1 MLEVIK
7 MNKKHPFEAFRI
19 PEDGIVDLVEL
30 SSWLGNNGV
39 NMSSIKPGH
48 YIIKDMDVRSSR
60 VSIIDEETLYNSYDI
75 KEDIE
80 KIKVITLTSKIE
92 SNLDL
97 KGDILHYTGVPC
109 SKCGRGRVEL
119 YANGEQRCEKCDWN
133 LTKGEYE
140 PFELIVDTVRDN
152 LMKSIGNNLQLENKD
167 GLNV

>member
-19 PEDGIVDLVEL
+19 PEDGVVDLVEL

-80 KIKVITLTSKIE
+80 KIMDVTVTSKME

-97 KGDILHYTGVPC
+97 KGDILHYTGAPC
-109 SKCGRGRVEL
+109 SNCGRGRVEL

-140 PFELIVDTVRDN
+140 PFELIDVHDGRKVRN
-152 LMKSIGNNLQLENKD
+152 Q
-167 GLNV
+167 

>member
-1 MLEVIK
+1 MGLHIG
-7 MNKKHPFEAFRI
+7 H
-19 PEDGIVDLVEL
+19 
-30 SSWLGNNGV
+30 
-39 NMSSIKPGH
+39 KPGD
-48 YIIKDMDVRSSR
+48 YIIKDMNRRVSR
-60 VSIIDEETLYNSYDI
+60 ISIIDEETLYRSYDI

-80 KIKVITLTSKIE
+80 KIMDIPVTSKMK

-97 KGDILHYTGVPC
+97 KGDFLHYIGAPC
-109 SKCGRGRVEL
+109 SNCGRGRVEL

-167 GLNV
+167 VLNV

>member
-30 SSWLGNNGV
+30 SSWLGDNGI

-48 YIIKDMDVRSSR
+48 YIVKDMDVRSSR

-97 KGDILHYTGVPC
+97 KGDILHYTGAPC
-109 SKCGRGRVEL
+109 SNCGRGRVEL

-140 PFELIVDTVRDN
+140 PFELIDAHDARKLHN
-152 LMKSIGNNLQLENKD
+152 Q
-167 GLNV
+167 

>member
-19 PEDGIVDLVEL
+19 PEDGVVDLVEL

-48 YIIKDMDVRSSR
+48 YIIKDMDIRSSR
-60 VSIIDEETLYNSYDI
+60 VSIIDEETLYNSYYI

-80 KIKVITLTSKIE
+80 KIKDIALTSKMK

-97 KGDILHYTGVPC
+97 KGDFLHYTGAPC
-109 SKCGRGRVEL
+109 SNCGRGRVEL
-119 YANGEQRCEKCDWN
+119 YANGEQQYSKHYRYSY
-133 LTKGEYE
+133 L
-140 PFELIVDTVRDN
+140 
-152 LMKSIGNNLQLENKD
+152 
-167 GLNV
+167 

>member
-7 MNKKHPFEAFRI
+7 MNKKNPFEAFRI
-19 PEDGIVDLVEL
+19 PEDGVVDLIAI
-30 SSWLGNNGV
+30 SNWLGDNGI
-39 NMSSIKPGH
+39 NMKSIKPGH
-48 YIIKDMDVRSSR
+48 YIIKDMHIRSSR

-80 KIKVITLTSKIE
+80 KIKDIALTSKIE

-97 KGDILHYTGVPC
+97 KGGFLHYIGAPC
-109 SKCGRGRVEL
+109 SNCGRGRVEL
-119 YANGEQRCEKCDWN
+119 YANGEQRCDDCYWN

-140 PFELIVDTVRDN
+140 PFKLIDTHDVK
-152 LMKSIGNNLQLENKD
+152 KSSQPGENKD

>member
-19 PEDGIVDLVEL
+19 PEDGDVNLIEL

-48 YIIKDMDVRSSR
+48 YIIKDMDIRSSR

-80 KIKVITLTSKIE
+80 KIKDITLTSKIE

-97 KGDILHYTGVPC
+97 KGDILHYTGAPC
-109 SKCGRGRVEL
+109 SNCGRGRVEL
-119 YANGEQRCEKCDWN
+119 YENGEQRCEKCDWN

-140 PFELIVDTVRDN
+140 PFELIDENDFK
-152 LMKSIGNNLQLENKD
+152 KSSQPEVENND
-167 GLNV
+167 GPNV

>member
-19 PEDGIVDLVEL
+19 PEDGVVDLVGL
-30 SSWLGNNGV
+30 SSWIGNNGV

-48 YIIKDMDVRSSR
+48 YIIKDMDDRSSR

-75 KEDIE
+75 EEDIE
-80 KIKVITLTSKIE
+80 KIKDIALASKMN

-97 KGDILHYTGVPC
+97 KGGFLHYTGAHC
-109 SKCGRGRVEL
+109 SNCGRGRVEV
-119 YANGEQRCEKCDWN
+119 YANGEQRCDDCYWN

-140 PFELIVDTVRDN
+140 PFKMIDTDDVE
-152 LMKSIGNNLQLENKD
+152 KSS
-167 GLNV
+167 

>member
-1 MLEVIK
+1 MLEIIK
-7 MNKKHPFEAFRI
+7 MNKKNPFEAFKI
-19 PEDGIVDLVEL
+19 PEDGVVDLIAI
-30 SSWLGNNGV
+30 SNWLGDNGI
-39 NMSSIKPGH
+39 NMKSIKPGH

-80 KIKVITLTSKIE
+80 KIKDIALTSKIE

-97 KGDILHYTGVPC
+97 KGGFLHYIGAPC
-109 SKCGRGRVEL
+109 SNCGRGRVEL
-119 YANGEQRCEKCDWN
+119 YANGEQRCDDCYWN

-140 PFELIVDTVRDN
+140 PFKLIDTHDVK
-152 LMKSIGNNLQLENKD
+152 KSSQPVENKD